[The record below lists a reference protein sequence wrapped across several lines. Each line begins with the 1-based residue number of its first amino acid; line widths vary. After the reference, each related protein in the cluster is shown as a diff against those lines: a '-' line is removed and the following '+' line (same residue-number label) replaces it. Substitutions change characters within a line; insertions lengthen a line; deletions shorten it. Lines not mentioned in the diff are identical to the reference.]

1 MEKNVS
7 KQNLHIKS
15 SNELYLALKQ
25 SKEIGLVENLFDFL
39 KKIHDLARNIRNE
52 HVLTAQNLV
61 ILESHHKSFL

>member
-52 HVLTAQNLV
+52 HVLTTQNLV